1 MVAQPGNSK
10 GFSLIEL
17 MVVVAIIGLLAVVA
31 SPYTGTWITSS
42 QVQTAKG
49 NLVQAHARAKAAGLR
64 GQGGVLTWELNED
77 DSKVHIFAC
86 SGSNNECNKSS
97 AGLLWMAKT
106 DPGIEVQLT
115 RKKDDDSTTT
125 PVGSPIKYD
134 SRSRIHDKDG
144 KLIISPIFEIKKG
157 GADDTFILQ

>member
-1 MVAQPGNSK
+1 MVAQPSNSK

-31 SPYTGTWITSS
+31 SPYTGTWVTSS

-64 GQGGVLTWELNED
+64 GQPAQLKWNKTTLTISANADGNFPWQAQNSSGISLKLNNAEPD
-77 DSKVHIFAC
+77 EGWAVWF
-86 SGSNNECNKSS
+86 
-97 AGLLWMAKT
+97 
-106 DPGIEVQLT
+106 
-115 RKKDDDSTTT
+115 
-125 PVGSPIKYD
+125 D
-134 SRSRIHDKDG
+134 SRGRAFSDQALTPSNHLP
-144 KLIISPIFEIKKG
+144 KLTFEISKG